1 MPSHIQSI
9 HVIQKSLQK
18 QAEKKVEDKYMP
30 FFDDFLNFT
39 NSFSS
44 DDPSS
49 LDPYANGEDNLF
61 FPSARRN
68 ATDDYDDDEED
79 DYEQ

>member
-1 MPSHIQSI
+1 
-9 HVIQKSLQK
+9 
-18 QAEKKVEDKYMP
+18 MP

-39 NSFSS
+39 NSFAS
-44 DDPSS
+44 DDQWS

-61 FPSARRN
+61 FPSPRRN